1 MLDSLDG
8 NPIAEPSTTSA
19 EIVLQQRLAIQQ
31 LIVRISTHLIKLA
44 PEQTLEGIDW
54 AIAQIGEFLGADRC
68 YALLLAENNAQ
79 IAYARE
85 WRSPEIELQLDSIKN
100 LSWQDFAA
108 IANQNLQPIYFPTT
122 DNVEKVFWRS
132 PLLKSA
138 VLVPVY
144 SQAVLVGVL
153 GGDFVRETKIW
164 TEEET
169 MLLQV
174 VGEVLA
180 TSLQRA
186 TETKALLESATN
198 FRLLV
203 QSIKDYAI
211 YMLDPKGYVISWN
224 AGAERINGY
233 KETEIIGKHFSCFY
247 PQEDIQRGKPNRV
260 LKIATVEGRFEDET
274 WRMRKDRSKFWASV
288 IVTALKD
295 KNGRL
300 KGFAKVT
307 RDITERKL
315 AEERLIHNAFHDV
328 LTGLPNKAL
337 FVERLNHEV
346 RHARRHQDYLFAVLF
361 LDIDRFKIVNESLGY
376 SVGDRLLKSIAHRL
390 EACLD
395 TTSIV
400 ARFGGDAFTVLL
412 ENIKDINNV
421 IRITSKVQQQLSLPF
436 QIDEHE
442 IFITTSIG
450 IAANTFKL
458 VDPEDLLRDAEIA
471 MFRAKTQGKARYE
484 VFNASARARAVTQ
497 LQRENELR
505 RAIEREELRLFYQPI
520 ITLSNRQI
528 VGFEALV
535 RWQHP
540 QRGWI
545 TPSEFIPLAEET
557 DLILPL
563 DLWVLETACRQ
574 MKDWQQQFPERIGLT
589 MSVNLSGKQ
598 FSQPNLR
605 SRLETVLTQ
614 TRLVGRY
621 LKLEITEGALIE
633 NPDTAAAILEQ
644 LRSQQ
649 IQLCIDDFGTGYCSL
664 NYLHRFPLNML
675 KIDRSF
681 VSCLG
686 VEQARSAIVQTIIAL
701 AHNLG
706 MEVVAEGIETAEQ
719 LAQLRALKCEF
730 GQGYLFSKPVNTE
743 TATALIRDFPQL

>member
-8 NPIAEPSTTSA
+8 NPMAEPSTTSA
-19 EIVLQQRLAIQQ
+19 EIVLQQCLAIQK

-54 AIAQIGEFLGADRC
+54 AIAQVSEFLGADRC

-79 IAYARE
+79 VAHTSE
-85 WRSPEIELQLDSIKN
+85 WRSPEMESQLDSTKD
-100 LSWQDFAA
+100 LSWQDFAP
-108 IANQNLQPIYFPTT
+108 IANQNLPPIYFPTT
-122 DNVEKVFWRS
+122 DNEEQVFWRS
-132 PLLKSA
+132 PFLKSA

-169 MLLQV
+169 ILLQV
-174 VGEVLA
+174 VGEILA

-247 PQEDIQRGKPNRV
+247 PQEDIQRGKPNRI
-260 LKIATVEGRFEDET
+260 LKIAAVEGRFEDET

-295 KNGRL
+295 ENGRL

-315 AEERLIHNAFHDV
+315 AEEQLIHNAFHDA

-337 FVERLNHEV
+337 FIERLNHEV

-395 TTSIV
+395 TTSII

-421 IRITSKVQQQLSLPF
+421 IRITSKLQQQLSLPF

-442 IFITTSIG
+442 IFITSSIG

-458 VDPEDLLRDAEIA
+458 VEP
-471 MFRAKTQGKARYE
+471 
-484 VFNASARARAVTQ
+484 
-497 LQRENELR
+497 
-505 RAIEREELRLFYQPI
+505 EELRLFYQPI

-528 VGFEALV
+528 FGFEALV

-589 MSVNLSGKQ
+589 ISVNLSGKQ
-598 FSQPNLR
+598 FSQKDLR
-605 SRLETVLTQ
+605 SRLENILTQ
-614 TRLVGRY
+614 TGLAGRY
-621 LKLEITEGALIE
+621 LKLEI
-633 NPDTAAAILEQ
+633 
-644 LRSQQ
+644 
-649 IQLCIDDFGTGYCSL
+649 
-664 NYLHRFPLNML
+664 
-675 KIDRSF
+675 
-681 VSCLG
+681 
-686 VEQARSAIVQTIIAL
+686 
-701 AHNLG
+701 
-706 MEVVAEGIETAEQ
+706 EVPPGIG
-719 LAQLRALKCEF
+719 LL
-730 GQGYLFSKPVNTE
+730 S
-743 TATALIRDFPQL
+743 

>member
-8 NPIAEPSTTSA
+8 NPIAEPSNTSA
-19 EIVLQQRLAIQQ
+19 EKVLKQRLAIGQ
-31 LIVRISTHLIKLA
+31 LIVKISTHLIKLA

-54 AIAQIGEFLGADRC
+54 AIARIGEFLGADRC
-68 YALLLAENNAQ
+68 YALLLAENNVQ
-79 IAYARE
+79 IAHPSE
-85 WRSPEIELQLDSIKN
+85 WRSPGIELPLDSIKN

-132 PLLKSA
+132 PFLKSA

-144 SQAVLVGVL
+144 SQEVLVGVL

-186 TETKALLESATN
+186 TETKALLESETN

-247 PQEDIQRGKPNRV
+247 PQEDIQRGKPNRI

-295 KNGRL
+295 ENGRL

-315 AEERLIHNAFHDV
+315 AEEQLIHNAFHDA

-361 LDIDRFKIVNESLGY
+361 LDIDRFKVVNESLGY
-376 SVGDRLLKSIAHRL
+376 SVGDRLLKSIANRL
-390 EACLD
+390 EASLD
-395 TTSIV
+395 TTSTL

-458 VDPEDLLRDAEIA
+458 VEPEDLLRDAEIA
-471 MFRAKTQGKARYE
+471 MFRAKTKGKARYE
-484 VFNASARARAVTQ
+484 VFNASVRARAVTQ

-589 MSVNLSGKQ
+589 ISVNLSGKQ
-598 FSQPNLR
+598 FSQTNLR
-605 SRLETVLTQ
+605 SRLETILTQ
-614 TRLVGRY
+614 TGLAGRY

-664 NYLHRFPLNML
+664 SYLHRFPLNML

-719 LAQLRALKCEF
+719 LAQLRVLRCEF
-730 GQGYLFSKPVNTE
+730 GQGYLFSKPVNTA
-743 TATALIRDFPQL
+743 TATTLIRDLPQL

>member
-1 MLDSLDG
+1 
-8 NPIAEPSTTSA
+8 
-19 EIVLQQRLAIQQ
+19 
-31 LIVRISTHLIKLA
+31 
-44 PEQTLEGIDW
+44 
-54 AIAQIGEFLGADRC
+54 
-68 YALLLAENNAQ
+68 
-79 IAYARE
+79 
-85 WRSPEIELQLDSIKN
+85 
-100 LSWQDFAA
+100 
-108 IANQNLQPIYFPTT
+108 
-122 DNVEKVFWRS
+122 
-132 PLLKSA
+132 
-138 VLVPVY
+138 
-144 SQAVLVGVL
+144 
-153 GGDFVRETKIW
+153 
-164 TEEET
+164 
-169 MLLQV
+169 
-174 VGEVLA
+174 
-180 TSLQRA
+180 
-186 TETKALLESATN
+186 
-198 FRLLV
+198 
-203 QSIKDYAI
+203 
-211 YMLDPKGYVISWN
+211 
-224 AGAERINGY
+224 
-233 KETEIIGKHFSCFY
+233 
-247 PQEDIQRGKPNRV
+247 
-260 LKIATVEGRFEDET
+260 
-274 WRMRKDRSKFWASV
+274 
-288 IVTALKD
+288 
-295 KNGRL
+295 
-300 KGFAKVT
+300 
-307 RDITERKL
+307 
-315 AEERLIHNAFHDV
+315 
-328 LTGLPNKAL
+328 LPNKAL

-376 SVGDRLLKSIAHRL
+376 SVGDRLLKSIANRL

-395 TTSIV
+395 TTSVV

-436 QIDEHE
+436 QIDGHE
-442 IFITTSIG
+442 IFVTTSIG

-458 VDPEDLLRDAEIA
+458 VEPEDLLRDAEIA

-484 VFNASARARAVTQ
+484 VFNASVRARAVTQ

-505 RAIEREELRLFYQPI
+505 RAIERQELRLFYQPI

-589 MSVNLSGKQ
+589 ISVNLSGKQ

-614 TRLVGRY
+614 TRLAGRY

-719 LAQLRALKCEF
+719 LAQLRVLRCEF

>member
-100 LSWQDFAA
+100 LSWEDFAA
-108 IANQNLQPIYFPTT
+108 IANPNLQPIYFPTT
-122 DNVEKVFWRS
+122 DNVEQVFWRS
-132 PLLKSA
+132 PFLKSA
-138 VLVPVY
+138 VLIPVY
-144 SQAVLVGVL
+144 SPEVLVGVL
-153 GGDFVRETKIW
+153 GCDFVRETKIW

-614 TRLVGRY
+614 TGLAGRY

-633 NPDTAAAILEQ
+633 HPDTAAAILEQ

>member
-79 IAYARE
+79 IAHTSE

-122 DNVEKVFWRS
+122 DNVEQVFWRS
-132 PLLKSA
+132 PFLKSA

-144 SQAVLVGVL
+144 SQELLVGVV
-153 GGDFVRETKIW
+153 GGDFVQEIKIW

-614 TRLVGRY
+614 TGLAGRY

-633 NPDTAAAILEQ
+633 HPDTAAAILEQ

-730 GQGYLFSKPVNTE
+730 GQGYLFSKPVNTA